1 MLRPTYQYSVYVY
14 YFLSYI
20 KHALI
25 AGIGA
30 LGGWSPG
37 LDLLL
42 VDVRE
47 AGGSFSL
54 GIWVIQ
60 EDHALSQ
67 AAAVVELILHV
78 LLHLLIGLQLV
89 GRPLSLSGH
98 RTLLE
103 LPVLEL

>member
-25 AGIGA
+25 ASIGA

-89 GRPLSLSGH
+89 GGLLSLSGH
-98 RTLLE
+98 RTLL
-103 LPVLEL
+103 